1 MKKISRTIALFF
13 VLQILFLTIAPVITV
28 AKADDLIIDYSG
40 EVTLVVMGDS
50 VLAVETT
57 KNNPTSAPAATS
69 APSAPTKPATPP
81 APPSAAP
88 APTTKTVQKVT
99 QVAPPSS
106 STTVKISP
114 NTSSDKKLKITIET
128 STGNTT
134 ANSASPK
141 PAQTSP
147 STSTTT
153 VVNTVTTPVATSTP
167 TSVSKTNVTS
177 TDKAA
182 DNVVLRDQDKQ
193 PVLTITADQKQTTGV
208 NIQQHDVNVS
218 TSLPV
223 QIDTKTHII
232 SVQTSSGT
240 ENVSILPDQAVA
252 GAEKQTNTNPTNA
265 KPAVSLVS
273 ENGNATYIVDQQK
286 KGKLL
291 GIFDVTVPSQ
301 VKISAETGKTVSV
314 WQSPVGT
321 FLGFLIR

>member
-1 MKKISRTIALFF
+1 MKKVSKVIALYL
-13 VLQILFLTIAPVITV
+13 VLQFLFLVISPVVTV
-28 AKADDLIIDYSG
+28 AKADDLIIEYNG

-57 KNNPTSAPAATS
+57 KTNPTSAPTTTS
-69 APSAPTKPATPP
+69 APSAPSKPATQT
-81 APPSAAP
+81 
-88 APTTKTVQKVT
+88 APTPTAKTVQKVT

-114 NTSSDKKLKITIET
+114 NTGTDKKLKITIET
-128 STGNTT
+128 ATGTT
-134 ANSASPK
+134 NGTNQKPSP
-141 PAQTSP
+141 TTP
-147 STSTTT
+147 STSTT

-193 PVLTITADQKQTTGV
+193 PVLTITPDQKQTTGV
-208 NIQQHDVNVS
+208 NIQQRDVNVS

-223 QIDTKTHII
+223 QIDTQTHII
-232 SVQTSSGT
+232 SVQTSAGT
-240 ENVSILPDQAVA
+240 EKVSILPDQAVA
-252 GAEKQTNTNPTNA
+252 GAEKQTNTNPTNS
-265 KPAVSLVS
+265 KPTVSLVS

-291 GIFDVTVPSQ
+291 GVFDVTVPSQ

-314 WQSPVGT
+314 WQSPIGT